1 MQYRARES
9 VRGLSRLS
17 HRRQEAV
24 WAYVMLAPT
33 IIGLVLFILGPFL
46 ASLALAFVSTNFI
59 TGYKWVG
66 LGNFAELFGNETF
79 WTSMWNTAEYVI
91 GHVVPTVALGLGLA
105 LALNQRI
112 RGLSFFRTLFFLP
125 VVTPTVS
132 SALVW
137 AWAYQTEFGV
147 FNFILRSIGL
157 TPVPWLTSS
166 AWAMPS
172 VITWSVWAAVG
183 YPIILFLAAL
193 QGVPRELIEAAK
205 LDGAGSWQTFRHIT
219 FPAVSPATFL
229 IVILLIIGAAQVF
242 TQVYVMT
249 HGGPGYSTYTMV
261 FILYVF
267 GWNNFRF
274 GYASAVAVV
283 LFAILAVLTFVQ
295 FRLQRRWV
303 HYEYD

>member
-1 MQYRARES
+1 MTTPGRGAAGPGVQARAPAS

-17 HRRQEAV
+17 HRQQEAI
-24 WAYVMLAPT
+24 WAYVLLTPT

-66 LGNFAELFGNETF
+66 LGNFAELFANTTF
-79 WTSMWNTAEYVI
+79 WISMGNTAEYVV

-112 RGLSFFRTLFFLP
+112 RGLPLFRTLFFLP

-172 VITWSVWAAVG
+172 EGI
-183 YPIILFLAAL
+183 
-193 QGVPRELIEAAK
+193 
-205 LDGAGSWQTFRHIT
+205 
-219 FPAVSPATFL
+219 
-229 IVILLIIGAAQVF
+229 
-242 TQVYVMT
+242 
-249 HGGPGYSTYTMV
+249 
-261 FILYVF
+261 
-267 GWNNFRF
+267 
-274 GYASAVAVV
+274 
-283 LFAILAVLTFVQ
+283 
-295 FRLQRRWV
+295 
-303 HYEYD
+303 